1 MPDAVSAS
9 SGPGPGRTY
18 NRRGL
23 RRLAV
28 PLLVLS
34 LLVATTAA
42 FAVTEALKLE
52 PSALSRPRFD
62 RIFSPTCGC
71 PQSTARLAFRL
82 RDADTIDAVIVDAE
96 GDLVRTLASE
106 SRETAG
112 RLVFRWN
119 GDDDAGAVVPDGAYR
134 LRVHLDDERR
144 TIVIPNVVRVDTDPP
159 TVELVEI
166 SPTVLSPDGDER
178 SDRARIDLRL
188 TERARPLVLVDG
200 AVAAPARP
208 RSRGRSALVWP
219 GTTRRGPL
227 PAGSYVVTLRARDR
241 AGNLSA
247 PTEGTVVRIRY
258 IELAGGTLRARR
270 GRTLRFRV
278 STDVAGFRWA
288 ILRRSGARRALLRG
302 TATSESVT
310 LGLPRRIRTGRYVLR
325 VGARGHSDEAKVVV
339 RARR

>member
-1 MPDAVSAS
+1 M
-9 SGPGPGRTY
+9 
-18 NRRGL
+18 RRV
-23 RRLAV
+23 AV
-28 PLLVLS
+28 PLLVLA

-62 RIFSPTCGC
+62 RIFSPTCAC
-71 PQSTARLAFRL
+71 PQSTARLAVRL
-82 RDADTIDAVIVDAE
+82 READTIDAVIVDAD

-106 SRETAG
+106 SREPAG
-112 RLVFRWN
+112 RVVLGWN
-119 GDDDAGAVVPDGAYR
+119 GEDDGGDVVPDGRYR

-144 TIVIPNVVRVDTDPP
+144 TIVIPNLVRVDTDPP
-159 TVELVEI
+159 TVELVEV
-166 SPTVLSPDGDER
+166 SPRVLSPDGDNR
-178 SDRARIDLRL
+178 GDRARIGLRL
-188 TERARPLVLVDG
+188 SERARPLVLVDR
-200 AVAAPARP
+200 ARAAAARS
-208 RSRGRSALVWP
+208 RARGRSELVWP

-227 PAGSYVVTLRARDR
+227 ATGSYVVTLRARDR

-247 PTEGTVVRIRY
+247 PTAGSVVRIRY

-270 GRTLRFRV
+270 GGTLRFRV

-288 ILRRSGARRALLRG
+288 ILRRSGARRGLLRG

-310 LGLPRRIRTGRYVLR
+310 LGLPRRIRTGGYVLR
-325 VGARGHSDEAKVVV
+325 VAARGHSDEARIVV